1 MPSIRFSDGP
11 NGVRGTRFFNGAPAA
26 CLPCGTALGATWNI
40 PLLEQAGNLL
50 GEEAIAKGAHVLL
63 GPTVNIPRSPLG
75 GRAFESFSEDPVLA
89 GYCAASIVRGVQQK
103 NIVASIKH
111 FVANDQEHERMAVD
125 SLITQ
130 RALREVY
137 LLPFQIAVR
146 DSRPGVFMTAYNK
159 VNGTH
164 VSEHPGIL
172 RDILRGEWGWKGAI
186 ISDWYDQSIYKNSPI
201 LFLDANRLTRYGTY
215 STVEALN
222 AGLDLEMP
230 GPTRWRGPLLN
241 HSLLSKKI
249 SGKTLNARVLEI
261 LKLVNRTIKSGVP
274 QNALEGSRNT
284 RETSDLLRVIS
295 AESIVL
301 LKNQNQ
307 VLPLQKSKSVSISW
321 RYWYNYQL

>member
-1 MPSIRFSDGP
+1 VPSIRFSDGP

-40 PLLEQAGNLL
+40 PLLVQAGNLL

-89 GYCAASIVRGVQQK
+89 GYCAAAIVRGVQQK

-146 DSRPGVFMTAYNK
+146 DSRPGVFMTSYNK

-164 VSEHPGIL
+164 VSQHPGIL
-172 RDILRGEWGWKGAI
+172 RDILRGEWGWNGAV
-186 ISDWYDQSIYKNSPI
+186 ISDWYGQLVYEDPIFSSLRLIVRLGTVLIRQSK
-201 LFLDANRLTRYGTY
+201 R
-215 STVEALN
+215 
-222 AGLDLEMP
+222 
-230 GPTRWRGPLLN
+230 
-241 HSLLSKKI
+241 
-249 SGKTLNARVLEI
+249 
-261 LKLVNRTIKSGVP
+261 
-274 QNALEGSRNT
+274 
-284 RETSDLLRVIS
+284 
-295 AESIVL
+295 
-301 LKNQNQ
+301 
-307 VLPLQKSKSVSISW
+307 
-321 RYWYNYQL
+321 